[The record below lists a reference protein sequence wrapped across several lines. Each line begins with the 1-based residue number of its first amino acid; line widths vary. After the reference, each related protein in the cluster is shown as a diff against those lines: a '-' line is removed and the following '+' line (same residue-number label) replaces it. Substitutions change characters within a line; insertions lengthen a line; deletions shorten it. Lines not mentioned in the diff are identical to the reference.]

1 MKAKYYLAR
10 LLCGRMQYSDVYYTS
25 YQKAVN
31 IRSRQVNPQQWMII
45 VNPIFDKNN
54 SRVNVN
60 IIAEKQSKRMRD
72 LYSIVK
78 EIIHEI

>member
-10 LLCGRMQYSDVYYTS
+10 LLCGSIQYSDDYYTS

-45 VNPIFDKNN
+45 VNPIFDKNS
-54 SRVNVN
+54 SRIDVNL
-60 IIAEKQSKRMRD
+60 IAEKQSKRMRD
-72 LYSIVK
+72 LYNIVK